1 MRSYSFSLEKV
12 LNIRETRE
20 KQIAEDMGKIQMK
33 LNVQKEA
40 LRALEEDL
48 DSSDGNFSSVLDL
61 QYKDLYR
68 TKVRE
73 DIYVKNEVID
83 SINLD
88 LESTRRELVEAQKDR
103 KVMERLKEKDRENY
117 YNKIKCE
124 EQKQLDE
131 LAVLKYN
138 YRSLM

>member
-1 MRSYSFSLEKV
+1 
-12 LNIRETRE
+12 
-20 KQIAEDMGKIQMK
+20 MGKIQMK